1 MIKLSHQLSLTGF
14 RMRLRLVLLLV
25 IAFASLSVADDHSLL
40 NGEEEAWLES
50 LARPVIIATEF
61 NYHPY
66 NFINEQ
72 GEFDGLV
79 GDYMNLISE
88 RVGIEFEARGFQT
101 FTEVLEAAR
110 NREVDVIPAIVAA
123 PERKSYLLFTQP
135 VFVTRDFI
143 FTRDEDE
150 GIRDVSDLIGR
161 RTGLVAGYARQAQ
174 FESEYPE
181 IDLQLF
187 ATEIE
192 GLLALSTGR
201 IDAFLSEIG
210 TSSYLIQ
217 REAITNLRVAG
228 EVEGRDEQTLAT
240 RSDWPML
247 NQILSK
253 GLASITE
260 EEREEIERRW
270 IAVGG
275 VDPAELR
282 KVWYRVAFGVLI
294 GMGLIAVMLAWSI
307 SLRRLVARRTSQ
319 LEEELEERKKVEAAI
334 SRLAVA
340 VEQSAEYVLVIDA
353 RGAIEYAN
361 LAFAEASGQM
371 ESTGKSFESL
381 AVNSSR
387 EALSEGINK
396 AEEIGAWRGI
406 VELSQDGGKLMK
418 VAMTIAPIFDDF
430 TDLSGYVATGRDVTH
445 RERLEARL
453 RQSEKLSS
461 LGTLAGGI
469 AHDFNNLLVPILG
482 YADLLRRETGERAK
496 PYIDGIIDAS
506 ERARELVRRIL
517 IFGRGGTGTL
527 EPLDLRFE
535 IGDAAPLLESLLPP
549 KFELNFD
556 LGSCDAV
563 MCDKTQFQQ
572 ILVNLCSNAAHAMEG
587 KGGVVGV
594 RLEQYSVPNDA
605 HTSPPDLAPGEY
617 NILTVSDSGAGMD
630 DETVSRIFDPYFTD
644 KPHGKGTG
652 LGLAIVHGVV
662 NTHGGSVQ
670 VDSAVDVGTSVRVYL
685 PTVDAEPQRRF
696 VRAKEEMKRGNGQR
710 ILIIDDDELVLRT
723 VDIMVQA
730 LGYTSTTWSDPVAA
744 LATFVESSDDYDAIL
759 VDYKMPGMTGLELV
773 EEARKVRPN
782 IPIIVMSGNA
792 EGLREADVNYIAKPL
807 SLAQLADG
815 LLLVVT

>member
-1 MIKLSHQLSLTGF
+1 MSPRFVFL
-14 RMRLRLVLLLV
+14 LRLL
-25 IAFASLSVADDHSLL
+25 FATPGIADDHALL
-40 NGEEEAWLES
+40 NDEEEAWLES
-50 LARPVIIATEF
+50 LARPVIIATEV

-66 NFINEQ
+66 NFINDQ
-72 GEFDGLV
+72 GEFDGLI
-79 GDYMNLISE
+79 GDYMDLISE
-88 RVGIEFEARGFQT
+88 RVGIEFETRSFQT
-101 FTEVLEAAR
+101 FSEVLEAAR
-110 NREVDVIPAIVAA
+110 NREVDVVPGIVAA
-123 PERKSYLLFTQP
+123 PERRSYLLFTQP
-135 VFVTRDFI
+135 AFVTRDFI
-143 FTRDEDE
+143 FTRDDE
-150 GIRDVSDLIGR
+150 ADIRRVTDLLGR

-174 FESEYPE
+174 FENEYPE
-181 IDLQLF
+181 IDLQLY

-201 IDAFLSEIG
+201 IDAFVSEIG
-210 TSSYLIQ
+210 TSSYYIQ

-228 EVEGRDEQTLAT
+228 EVEGMDEQTLAT

-247 NQILSK
+247 NQILAK

-260 EEREEIERRW
+260 EEREAIERRW
-270 IAVGG
+270 VAVGG

-282 KVWYRVAFGVLI
+282 KVWYRVGFGLLVALGVI
-294 GMGLIAVMLAWSI
+294 GVILAWSI
-307 SLRRLVARRTSQ
+307 SLRRLVARRTAQ
-319 LEEELEERKKVEAAI
+319 LEQELEERKKVEAAI
-334 SRLAVA
+334 NRLAVA

-353 RGAIEYAN
+353 GGAIEYAN
-361 LAFAEASGQM
+361 LAFAEASGQK
-371 ESTGKSFESL
+371 EATGKSFESM

-387 EALSEGINK
+387 EALGEGLKK
-396 AEEIGAWRGI
+396 AEAVGAWRGI

-418 VAMTIAPIFDDF
+418 VAMTIAPIYDDF
-430 TDLSGYVATGRDVTH
+430 TELSGYVATGRDVTH
-445 RERLEARL
+445 REKLEARL

-482 YADLLRRETGERAK
+482 YADLLRRETSERAK

-517 IFGRGGTGTL
+517 IFGRGGSGTL

-535 IGDAAPLLESLLPP
+535 VGDATPLLESLLPP
-549 KFELNFD
+549 KVELNFD
-556 LGSCDAV
+556 LESCGAV

-572 ILVNLCSNAAHAMEG
+572 ILVNLCSNAAHAMED
-587 KGGVVGV
+587 KGGVIGI
-594 RLEQYSVPNDA
+594 RLEQHPVPNNA
-605 HTSPPDLAPGEY
+605 RTSPPDLPPGEY
-617 NILTVSDSGAGMD
+617 NVLTVSDSGAGMD

-685 PTVDAEPQRRF
+685 PVVDAEPQRRF
-696 VRAKEEMKRGNGQR
+696 VRAKEEMKRGDGQR
-710 ILIIDDDELVLRT
+710 ILIVDDDELVLQT

-730 LGYTSTTWSDPVAA
+730 LGYTSSTWSDPVAA
-744 LATFVESSDDYDAIL
+744 LAAYVESPDDFDAIL

-773 EEARKVRPN
+773 EEARKVRPDVA
-782 IPIIVMSGNA
+782 IIVMSGNA
-792 EGLREADVNYIAKPL
+792 EGLREAGVDYIAKPL

-815 LLLVVT
+815 LLVVVT

>member
-1 MIKLSHQLSLTGF
+1 
-14 RMRLRLVLLLV
+14 MRLRFAFLLL
-25 IAFASLSVADDHSLL
+25 IMFASPGVADDHALL
-40 NGEEEAWLES
+40 NEEEEAWLES
-50 LARPVIIATEF
+50 LARPVIISTEV

-66 NFINEQ
+66 NFINER
-72 GEFDGLV
+72 GEFDGMV
-79 GDYMNLISE
+79 RDYMDLIGE
-88 RVGIEFEARGFQT
+88 RLGIEFEVRSYQT
-101 FTEVLEAAR
+101 FSEVLEAAR
-110 NREVDVIPAIVAA
+110 NREVDVVPGIVAA

-135 VFVTRDFI
+135 AFVTRDFI
-143 FTRDEDE
+143 FTRDDEED
-150 GIRDVSDLIGR
+150 IRTVDDLLGR
-161 RTGLVAGYARQAQ
+161 RAGLVAGYARQAQ

-201 IDAFLSEIG
+201 VDAFVSEIG
-210 TSSYLIQ
+210 TSSYYIQ
-217 REAITNLRVAG
+217 QEAITNLRVAG
-228 EVEGRDEQTLAT
+228 EVEGMDEQTIAT

-247 NQILSK
+247 NQILAK

-260 EEREEIERRW
+260 EERQAIERRW

-282 KVWYRVAFGVLI
+282 KVWYRVGFGL
-294 GMGLIAVMLAWSI
+294 LIALGVIAVILAWSI
-307 SLRRLVARRTSQ
+307 SLRRLVTRRTAQ
-319 LEEELEERKKVEAAI
+319 LEQELEERKKVEAAI
-334 SRLAVA
+334 NRLAVA
-340 VEQSAEYVLVIDA
+340 VEQSAEYVMVVDA
-353 RGAIEYAN
+353 HGAIEYAN
-361 LAFAEASGQM
+361 LAFAEASG
-371 ESTGKSFESL
+371 EPEPAGKSFESL

-387 EALSEGINK
+387 EELSEGLKK
-396 AEEIGAWRGI
+396 AEAAGAWRGI
-406 VELSQDGGKLMK
+406 VELTQDGGSVMK
-418 VAMTIAPIFDDF
+418 VAMTVAPIYDDF
-430 TDLSGYVATGRDVTH
+430 TELSGYVATGRDVTH
-445 RERLEARL
+445 REKLEARL

-482 YADLLRRETGERAK
+482 YADLLRRETSERSK
-496 PYIDGIIDAS
+496 PYVDGIIDAS

-517 IFGRGGTGTL
+517 IFGRGGSGTL

-535 IGDAAPLLESLLPP
+535 VGDATPLLESMLPP
-549 KFELNFD
+549 KVELSFD
-556 LGSCDAV
+556 LDSCGAV

-587 KGGVVGV
+587 KGGTIGI
-594 RLEQYSVPNDA
+594 RLEQHAVPNSTR
-605 HTSPPDLAPGEY
+605 TSPPDLPPGEY
-617 NILTVSDSGAGMD
+617 NVLTVSDSGAGMD
-630 DETVSRIFDPYFTD
+630 DETVSRIFDPYYTD

-685 PTVDAEPQRRF
+685 PVVDAEPQRRF
-696 VRAKEEMKRGNGQR
+696 VRAKEEMKRGDGQR
-710 ILIIDDDELVLRT
+710 ILIIDDDELVLQT

-730 LGYTSTTWSDPVAA
+730 LGYTSSTWSDPVAA
-744 LATFVESSDDYDAIL
+744 LAAFVETPDDYDAIL

-773 EEARKVRPN
+773 DEARKVRPDV
-782 IPIIVMSGNA
+782 PIIVMSGNA
-792 EGLREADVNYIAKPL
+792 EGLREAGVDYIAKPL

-815 LLLVVT
+815 LLVVVT

>member
-1 MIKLSHQLSLTGF
+1 
-14 RMRLRLVLLLV
+14 MRLRFALLLLLV
-25 IAFASLSVADDHSLL
+25 LASSGAAHDHSLL
-40 NGEEEAWLES
+40 NEEEQAWIES

-79 GDYMNLISE
+79 GDYMELISE
-88 RVGIEFEARGFQT
+88 RLGIEFETRGYPT
-101 FTEVLEAAR
+101 FSEVLDAAK
-110 NREVDVIPAIVAA
+110 NREVDVVPGIVAA
-123 PERKSYLLFTQP
+123 PERRSYLLFTQP
-135 VFVTRDFI
+135 AFTTRDFI
-143 FTRDEDE
+143 FTRDDEE
-150 GIRDVSDLIGR
+150 GIRDVGDLRGR

-174 FESEYPE
+174 FENDYPE

-201 IDAFLSEIG
+201 IDAFVSEIG
-210 TSSYLIQ
+210 TTSYYIQ
-217 REAITNLRVAG
+217 QEAITNLRVTG
-228 EVEGRDEQTLAT
+228 EVEGFDEQTLAT

-247 NQILSK
+247 NQILGK
-253 GLASITE
+253 GLASITT

-270 IAVGG
+270 VGVGG

-282 KVWYRVAFGVLI
+282 KVWNRVALGVLVALGI
-294 GMGLIAVMLAWSI
+294 IAVMLAWSI

-319 LEEELEERKKVEAAI
+319 LEQELEERKKVEAAI
-334 SRLAVA
+334 NRLAIA

-353 RGAIEYAN
+353 DGAIEYAN
-361 LAFAEASGQM
+361 LAFAEASGET
-371 ESTGKSFESL
+371 ESAGKSFETL

-387 EALSEGINK
+387 EELKEGLEK
-396 AEEIGAWRGI
+396 AEAIGAWRGI
-406 VELSQDGGKLMK
+406 VELSQDGGNLMK
-418 VAMTIAPIFDDF
+418 VAMTIAPIYDDF
-430 TDLSGYVATGRDVTH
+430 TDLSGFVATGRDVTH
-445 RERLEARL
+445 NERLEARL

-482 YADLLRRETGERAK
+482 YADLLRRETSERAK

-517 IFGRGGTGTL
+517 IFGRGGSGTL

-535 IGDAAPLLESLLPP
+535 VGDATPLLESLLPA
-549 KFELNFD
+549 KVELNFD
-556 LGSCDAV
+556 LESCGAV

-572 ILVNLCSNAAHAMEG
+572 ILVNLCSNAAHAMED
-587 KGGVVGV
+587 KGGVIGI
-594 RLEQYSVPNDA
+594 RLEQHSVPNSA
-605 HTSPPDLAPGEY
+605 RTTPPDLPPGEY

-630 DETVSRIFDPYFTD
+630 EETVSRIFDPYYTD

-662 NTHGGSVQ
+662 NTHGGSIQ

-685 PTVDAEPQRRF
+685 PVVDAEPQRRF
-696 VRAKEEMKRGNGQR
+696 VRAKEDMKRGDGQR
-710 ILIIDDDELVLRT
+710 ILIVDDDELVLQT

-730 LGYTSTTWSDPVAA
+730 LGYTSSTWSDPKAA
-744 LATFVESSDDYDAIL
+744 LAAFVESPDDYDAIL
-759 VDYKMPGMTGLELV
+759 VDYKMPGMTGLELF
-773 EEARKVRPN
+773 EEARKVRPDV
-782 IPIIVMSGNA
+782 PIIVMSGNA
-792 EGLREADVNYIAKPL
+792 EGLREAGVDYIAKPL

-815 LLLVVT
+815 LLVVVT